1 VIFEAPAW
9 LLGLALLP
17 LAGIAAAWLGRRD
30 GHRLASLVARPLW
43 GRVVKRPD
51 ARIVALRT
59 ALLLAGAGFL
69 VVALARPQWG
79 IVREKVEREGKDV
92 VLVLDTSGSMATPD
106 VSPSRFF
113 LARQALLSLIGR
125 LEGDR
130 LALVA
135 FEGEAY
141 PLVPLTL
148 DADALGLFLETVEP
162 GIVPAPGTSL
172 GTGLAKGLDSF
183 VDKDRRNKA
192 LVLVSDGEDLEGDVP
207 EAVRRAKQA
216 GVVVFTVGVGTEA
229 GQPVPETDAEGR
241 VTGYKRDEAG
251 NPVVSRLDMKALDAI
266 ARGTGGQSFRITPAD
281 TSLAA
286 LASALERMEQKSL
299 AQEFSY
305 RRKERFQLPLAIG
318 LALLALG
325 LALPLPRLR
334 RRAAA
339 PAAVRAAAALLLL
352 AAVPAQAQSPA
363 PPPSSTPAASAPGAD
378 REPQRRGTLAD
389 ELLLRPRR
397 ETEAGRAD
405 YSKGSHPQALSAF
418 ERASSARPQDPAVRF
433 NVADGLYKN
442 GRYDEAAALFKAL
455 GADARAPLAGP
466 ARYNLG
472 NSLFQKQD
480 YKGAVEAYRNAL
492 RALPGD
498 ADARRNLELSLRR
511 LKEQEEQKKRDED
524 RQKDDKEQKD
534 QKQQQDK
541 QRQDKQQ
548 QGQDQKK
555 EQGQPNPKDGQKP
568 SPSPEQQGQKSPKP
582 QTPEEKADQRF
593 RDEAGMPKE
602 RAMQLLD
609 ALQQNEKAEQQKAL
623 AAKRAQRRKGK
634 DW

>member
-1 VIFEAPAW
+1 
-9 LLGLALLP
+9 
-17 LAGIAAAWLGRRD
+17 
-30 GHRLASLVARPLW
+30 
-43 GRVVKRPD
+43 
-51 ARIVALRT
+51 
-59 ALLLAGAGFL
+59 
-69 VVALARPQWG
+69 
-79 IVREKVEREGKDV
+79 

-113 LARQALLSLIGR
+113 LARQALLSLIAR

-207 EAVRRAKQA
+207 EAVRRAKEA

-229 GQPVPETDAEGR
+229 GQPVPELDAEGR
-241 VTGYKRDEAG
+241 VTGYKRDDAG

-305 RRKERFQLPLAIG
+305 RRKERFQLPLAI
-318 LALLALG
+318 ALG
-325 LALPLPRLR
+325 LLAIGLCLPLPWLR

-339 PAAVRAAAALLLL
+339 ATAVRAAAVLLLL
-352 AAVPAQAQSPA
+352 AAAPAQAQSPA
-363 PPPSSTPAASAPGAD
+363 VPPATVPAA
-378 REPQRRGTLAD
+378 EPQRRGTLAD

-455 GADARAPLAGP
+455 GADAGAPLAGP

-480 YKGAVEAYRNAL
+480 YKGAVEAYRDAL

-498 ADARRNLELSLRR
+498 ADTRRNLELSLRK
-511 LKEQEEQKKRDED
+511 LKEQEEQQKRDQD
-524 RQKDDKEQKD
+524 RQKDDKRDQKD
-534 QKQQQDK
+534 QK
-541 QRQDKQQ
+541 DKQQ

-555 EQGQPNPKDGQKP
+555 DQGQPNPKDGQKP
-568 SPSPEQQGQKSPKP
+568 SPSPQQQGQKSPRP